1 MMSFSKV
8 LGFILIALIA
18 ASLKNA
24 LETVQGKLDTSMPS
38 LAVSIST
45 SFPSSSDDLGIRILN
60 GRKTSAILEFI
71 NSEAE
76 PIIVSSVKG
85 ALFGLEAP
93 QADAKLSASLIH
105 NLTAAS
111 YNIEIQAGE
120 KRTIPFAF
128 TTNFQPQDF
137 RLNIAANISHREGT
151 YQVQAFDEIV
161 KVLDSATS
169 IFDPQILFLY
179 ILLVAFAGIFVFWAY
194 KSWIQPL
201 LPQTKLSTKSGENI
215 KRSSNV
221 TETPGP
227 ENQARA
233 VSSSATGQKLYDESW
248 IPEHHIKKTATKRG
262 KGTSTKKSAQN

>member
-1 MMSFSKV
+1 MMSYSKV
-8 LGFILIALIA
+8 LAFILVALIA

-24 LETVQGKLDTSMPS
+24 VEMVQGRLDTSMPN
-38 LAVSIST
+38 LAVSISA
-45 SFPSSSDDLGIRILN
+45 SFPSSSDDLGVRILN
-60 GRKTSAILEFI
+60 GHKTCALLEFI

-85 ALFGLEAP
+85 ALFGLDAP
-93 QADAKLSASLIH
+93 QADAKPSASLIH
-105 NLTAAS
+105 NLTSAN

-120 KRTIPFAF
+120 KRAILFTF

-137 RLNIAANISHREGT
+137 RLNIAANISHREGSH
-151 YQVQAFDEIV
+151 QVQAFDEIV

-179 ILLVAFAGIFVFWAY
+179 ILLAASAGIFVFWAY

-201 LPQTKLSTKSGENI
+201 LPQTKRGTKSGEQI
-215 KRSSNV
+215 KRSNNF
-221 TETPGP
+221 TETPGSS

-233 VSSSATGQKLYDESW
+233 VSSATGQKLYDESW
-248 IPEHHIKKTATKRG
+248 IPEHHIKKTTAKRS
-262 KGTSTKKSAQN
+262 KGGSTKKSAEY